1 MNEVQIKVGDKL
13 ECINSSGWTYDDGA
27 EATGPG
33 FDEIVTISRIGCIV
47 DQYGE
52 FYSIFWLEE
61 HPGTH
66 EIDHENAFYA
76 SEFEVVS

>member
-1 MNEVQIKVGDKL
+1 MSELQIKVGDKL
-13 ECINSSGWTYDDGA
+13 KCLDRIECVFDDGT

-52 FYSIFWLEE
+52 FHSIFWLEE
-61 HPGTH
+61 YPGER
-66 EIDHENAFYA
+66 EIDLENAFYA
-76 SEFEVVS
+76 IDFEVVS